1 MSGVVQAVRGLVS
14 LVARAFCSLGS
25 RYSAVWVLP
34 LMALA
39 LGLTPQSAKAQSFT
53 LTPDTSGYVSS
64 SNSGGSWTNTSF
76 TTSPYS
82 ASAAS
87 QLIQFVGWAVFQI
100 PSGTS
105 YSAVDLSFR
114 AYNYN
119 GGSVTVKVSGIDGV
133 NLSASNAGSL
143 VRVGTSYGSRTISSA
158 AYATVPG
165 RVTLNAAGVQRMNQI
180 AQAGGGQ
187 FSIGI
192 FVDASAAHDIE
203 FSSVALDTGPATAT
217 VTTLAPS
224 TGSTAGGTSVTVTGT
239 GFNDATSVTVGG
251 ASASFYVQSPTRISL
266 TTPARPAGPAEV
278 VVVNSAGS
286 SAPTGGSA
294 YTYVAPVAA
303 PAITSVSPSV
313 GSTAGGTSV
322 TLTGT
327 SFSGATAVTFGA
339 TAATGFTV
347 NSATQITAT
356 APAGSGTIDVRVTT
370 PGGTSAISAAD
381 RYTYVAAPTVSSV
394 SPSAGPSA
402 GGTAVTITGTNFSGA
417 TAVTFGA
424 TAATGFTVNSATQIT
439 ATAPAGTGT
448 VDVRVT
454 TAGGT
459 SATSAAD
466 QYTYVARPA
475 VASVSPSVG
484 STGGGT
490 SVILTGT
497 GFSGTTAVTFG
508 ATAATGFTVNSA
520 TQITA
525 TAPAGS
531 GTVDIRVTTAGGTSL
546 TSAADQYTYVA
557 APTITSVGPTFGPA
571 VGGTAVAITGTGFT
585 GTTAVT
591 FGATPATGFTVNSA
605 TQITAT
611 APAGTGTVDVR
622 VTTAGGTSAT
632 SAADQYT
639 FVPAPTLSSVSPA
652 EGAAHASTPPAGIV
666 ITGANFSPSGNTV
679 TIGGSPASVLGESA
693 TGIQV
698 APPARATGGSVDL
711 VVTTA
716 SGQSVTLANGYRYLL
731 PPTATVTWSPD
742 VIAGVQT
749 TRFSVTVTNPNDVA
763 IQGVRVA
770 SNGANTPFSL
780 TAFGT
785 FCGGAGNYNA
795 SSGFNLSNLNL
806 AAGASCTAT
815 SDQTTSVAGAFQFV
829 TSAPTS
835 TGTATTTV
843 TLTGVPAT
851 SNTITVY
858 KTPAIS
864 AITPNFGPLAGGTS
878 VTITGTNFNGA
889 TAVTIDGVAAT
900 NVTVVSTTSI
910 TATIPAGVS
919 AGSKTVAVTNPAGTG
934 SRTAFYGYVA
944 PPAVPVILSPVDGST
959 SLARPIYSGTG
970 VVGSTVTVYVDGV
983 SIGTTVPSGSGG
995 PWSLQQPSALADG
1008 STHTVHAIAST
1019 LNGGA
1024 SAASATINFTVDAVA
1039 PAVPV
1044 VTTPADGARIN
1055 TANPGLSGTVEAGS
1069 TVHIY
1074 VDGALI
1080 GTLPGSATTGGT
1092 WSYASPT
1099 LADGPHTVRA
1109 SASDPAGN
1117 LSPDSATN
1125 TFTVDRIP
1133 PAAPTIA
1140 APVNGSATADNTPMI
1155 SGAAEAGSI
1164 VAVTIDGAV
1173 AGTATTDG
1181 SGTWTF
1187 TTAALADGSHTVS
1200 ATAADAVGNLSPA
1213 SATINFTVDV
1223 TAPATPTITAPA
1235 TGSTTADNT
1244 PAISGTSEA
1253 GATVTVSIDGAAAG
1267 TATANGSGVWTFGST
1282 TLADGPHTVRA
1293 TATDAVGNLSQ
1304 VSTISSFTVDATAP
1318 VAPTITVPVDGS
1330 ATADNTPTISGT
1342 AEADATVT
1350 VSIDGAAAGTATAN
1364 GSGDWTFTSSI
1375 LADGAHSASATA
1387 TDSVGNL
1394 SPASTTTAFTVD
1406 ASAPAAPVIDTPTD
1420 GSVTDDGTPV
1430 ISGTA
1435 EDGSIVQ
1442 LTLNGAAPVSVTA
1455 TGGTWSYTPTSVL
1468 PAGQNTLSAVAV
1480 DSVGNA
1486 SPASVTVRFTYSPV
1500 TITTPTLP
1508 SGQVGVIYAAT
1519 IQVGG
1524 GTGPYGFTLTGGAL
1538 PAGVNLSGSGVL
1550 SGTPTASGSYPLT
1563 VTATDA
1569 NGLST
1574 SQAYII
1580 AVAQPADPVVT
1591 DVEDVVVTVTPAS
1604 AGDPTVID
1612 LSGAVQNAVRI
1623 EIVTPPAHG
1632 VATVNGFEVTYTPDA
1647 GYFGRDSFTYRAVG
1661 FDDGGAAAPAKDG
1674 SPSSGVSQPAMVS
1687 IVIAS
1692 PTLSLTGGTQASGQ
1706 IGAVYSQ
1713 TLTTSGGTAPYSY
1726 AVTGGALP
1734 AGITLATDGTLS
1746 GSPTAGGPFSFT
1758 VTATDSST
1766 GTGPFSISVVHD
1778 VTIDAP
1784 ALTVTPPVLPNA
1796 TTAQAYSQNFSTTGG
1811 VAPYSY
1817 AVTAGALPT
1826 GLTLSPAGVLSGTPT
1841 QGGAFTFTVAAT
1853 DASTGAGPYTASQ
1866 PVTLTVAASAIA
1878 VTPANL
1884 TSGTRGTP
1892 YAATVAAAGGVA
1904 PYTYTIASGAL
1915 PAGLTLS
1922 TTGQISGTPTVVGT
1936 FAFQV
1941 RATDSA
1947 TGAGP
1952 YSGTTNVTLTIA
1964 SATLTVTPTTLPDG
1978 LAGVSWSQQLQ
1989 ASGGQGGYSFA
2000 VTAGVLPTGLTLTPA
2015 GLLSGK
2021 PTTAG
2026 TFAFTVTATDGFG
2039 NTGFA
2044 ALSVTVI
2051 GRPDPSADPD
2061 VRGLNSAQAEAARRM
2076 VGTQLG
2082 NFGRR
2087 LEQLHRGGGNQAGA
2101 AMNLTLDGSAFTPLD
2116 EGRASMGEL
2125 ATAMDREAP
2134 GGRDLSGR
2142 EELNRMVWGDRVG
2155 ADASG
2160 GRSPAGRLQDGLN
2173 TGEGGPGSGGPGS
2186 NESSGPRVWAGGAIS
2201 LGERD
2206 ATTRTA
2212 EMSITTSGI
2221 SVGVDLGLADNLD
2234 LGVGIGFGQENT
2246 DVGSEGSRMEADSR
2260 LAVAYGSW
2268 RPTADVFIDGILG
2281 YGELGFDMHRRTPV
2295 DQSLVF
2301 GQRDGTALFG
2311 SLSAGLDRVAGPA
2324 RWLGYG
2330 RVEVLNADLDAYA
2343 ETGSPFWALSYEA
2356 RSVES
2361 LQGALG
2367 LRYEQEVLRGHDL
2380 WVPGVRVEW
2389 THEFGDSGLQGL
2401 RYADWL
2407 DGPGYAIGQEGWERS
2422 RFNLG
2427 LSLGWRARDGWS
2439 WTGEYN
2445 GAFSNGEA
2453 MNGLRIKGS
2462 KAF

>member
-1 MSGVVQAVRGLVS
+1 MQGCLRERRYPASGGLSIMSGVVQAVRGFVS
-14 LVARAFCSLGS
+14 RVARVLVGS
-25 RYSAVWVLP
+25 GGARPALWSLP
-34 LMALA
+34 LIALI
-39 LGLTPQSAKAQSFT
+39 LGLAAPGAHAQV
-53 LTPDTSGYVSS
+53 LTP
-64 SNSGGSWTNTSF
+64 SNSGYAQTTNSGASWSSTPF
-76 TTSPYS
+76 VTSPYS
-82 ASAAS
+82 ASAVS
-87 QLIQFVGWAVFQI
+87 QQIQFVGYAVFQI
-100 PSGTS
+100 PAGAS
-105 YSAVDLSFR
+105 YSVVDLSFR
-114 AYNYN
+114 AYNNN
-119 GGSVTVKVSGIDGV
+119 GGSVTVNVTSGDGV
-133 NLSASNAGSL
+133 NLSGSSLGTQLRAGA
-143 VRVGTSYGSRTISSA
+143 SYGSRSITGGA
-158 AYATVPG
+158 MVTAPG

-180 AQAGGGQ
+180 AQAGGGA
-187 FSIGI
+187 FVIGI
-192 FVDASAAHDIE
+192 FVSPTTDHDVE
-203 FSSVALDTGPATAT
+203 FRSVALDAGPAAAT
-217 VTTLAPS
+217 VTAVSPA
-224 TGSTAGGTSVTVTGT
+224 TGSTAGGTNVTVTGS
-239 GFNDATSVTVGG
+239 GFNDATAVTIGG
-251 ASASFYVQSPTRISL
+251 TTTTFFVQSSTQLSF
-266 TTPARPAGPAEV
+266 TAPARAAGPAEV
-278 VVVNSAGS
+278 VVTNASGSSGPTAGS
-286 SAPTGGSA
+286 VFTYVTPVPAPTVTMVGPNS
-294 YTYVAPVAA
+294 
-303 PAITSVSPSV
+303 
-313 GSTAGGTSV
+313 GSTAGGTPVS
-322 TLTGT
+322 LTGT
-327 SFSGATAVTFGA
+327 NFTGATAVSFGG
-339 TAATGFTV
+339 TAATNFVV
-347 NSATQITAT
+347 NSATSITAT
-356 APAGSGTIDVRVTT
+356 SPARAAGAVNVTVTT
-370 PGGTSAISAAD
+370 S
-381 RYTYVAAPTVSSV
+381 
-394 SPSAGPSA
+394 
-402 GGTAVTITGTNFSGA
+402 
-417 TAVTFGA
+417 
-424 TAATGFTVNSATQIT
+424 
-439 ATAPAGTGT
+439 
-448 VDVRVT
+448 
-454 TAGGT
+454 GGT
-459 SATSAAD
+459 SATSAANT
-466 QYTYVARPA
+466 YTYV
-475 VASVSPSVG
+475 
-484 STGGGT
+484 
-490 SVILTGT
+490 L
-497 GFSGTTAVTFG
+497 
-508 ATAATGFTVNSA
+508 
-520 TQITA
+520 
-525 TAPAGS
+525 
-531 GTVDIRVTTAGGTSL
+531 
-546 TSAADQYTYVA
+546 
-557 APTITSVGPTFGPA
+557 APTV
-571 VGGTAVAITGTGFT
+571 
-585 GTTAVT
+585 
-591 FGATPATGFTVNSA
+591 
-605 TQITAT
+605 
-611 APAGTGTVDVR
+611 
-622 VTTAGGTSAT
+622 
-632 SAADQYT
+632 
-639 FVPAPTLSSVSPA
+639 SSVSPA
-652 EGAAHASTPPAGIV
+652 EGAAHASTRPANVTITGTNFSASGNSVNFGGTPGTIVSESTTSIVVTPPA
-666 ITGANFSPSGNTV
+666 N
-679 TIGGSPASVLGESA
+679 
-693 TGIQV
+693 
-698 APPARATGGSVDL
+698 ATGGLVNVD
-711 VVTTA
+711 VFNA
-716 SGQSVTLANGYRYLL
+716 GGQFGGSINAYRYLL
-731 PPTATVTWSPD
+731 PPTVTVSWSPAT
-742 VIAGVQT
+742 ITSVQT
-749 TRFSVTVTNPNDVA
+749 TLFSVTLTNPNAVA
-763 IQGVRVA
+763 IQNVRVT
-770 SNGANTPFSL
+770 SNGATTPFFL
-780 TAFGT
+780 TAFGQ
-785 FCGGAGNYNA
+785 FCGGSGNYNA
-795 SSGFNLSNLNL
+795 SSAFALNGLSL

-815 SDQTTSVAGAFQFV
+815 ATQSGQPGVYQFV

-835 TGTATTTV
+835 TGTATTSV
-843 TLTGVPAT
+843 TLTGVAGT

-858 KTPAIS
+858 GTPTIS
-864 AITPNFGPLAGGTS
+864 NVSLNNGPLAGGAA
-878 VTITGTNFNGA
+878 VTITGTNFTGA
-889 TAVTIDGVAAT
+889 TAVTFDGVAAT
-900 NVTVVSTTSI
+900 NVTVVSSTSI
-910 TATIPAGVS
+910 TATTPAGAS

-934 SRTAFYGYVA
+934 SRTNFYTYVA
-944 PPAVPVILSPVDGST
+944 PPAVPVILSPVEGGK
-959 SLARPIYSGTG
+959 SLARPTYSGTG

-983 SIGTTVPSGSGG
+983 SIGTTVPAGSGG
-995 PWSLQQPSALADG
+995 PWSLQQPSALTDG

-1019 LNGGA
+1019 VNGGS

-1039 PAVPV
+1039 PAAPV

-1055 TANPGLSGTVEAGS
+1055 TANPSLSGTVEAGS
-1069 TVHIY
+1069 TVYIY

-1080 GTLPGSATTGGT
+1080 GTHPGSATAGGT

-1099 LADGPHTVRA
+1099 LADGSHTVRA

-1117 LSPDSATN
+1117 LSANSATN

-1140 APVNGSATADNTPMI
+1140 SPTSGSTTGDDTPTV
-1155 SGAAEAGSI
+1155 SGAAEADST

-1200 ATAADAVGNLSPA
+1200 ATATDAVGNLSPA

-1223 TAPATPTITAPA
+1223 TAPATPTITAPSS
-1235 TGSTTADNT
+1235 GSITADNT

-1282 TLADGPHTVRA
+1282 TLADGPHTVSA

-1318 VAPTITVPVDGS
+1318 TAPTITVPVDGS
-1330 ATADNTPTISGT
+1330 TTADNTPTISGT
-1342 AEADATVT
+1342 AEADSTVT
-1350 VSIDGAAAGTATAN
+1350 VSIDGVAAGTVAAD

-1375 LADGAHSASATA
+1375 LADGAHGASATA
-1387 TDSVGNL
+1387 TDSVGNV
-1394 SPASTTTAFTVD
+1394 SPASTTTTFTVD

-1442 LTLNGAAPVSVTA
+1442 LTINGTAPVPVAA

-1468 PAGQNTLSAVAV
+1468 PAGQNTVSAVAV

-1486 SPASVTVRFTYSPV
+1486 SPASATVRFIYSPV
-1500 TITTPTLP
+1500 TITTATLP
-1508 SGQVGVIYAAT
+1508 SGQVGVTYAAT

-1524 GTGPYGFTLTGGAL
+1524 GTGPYGFTLTAGAL
-1538 PAGVNLSGSGVL
+1538 PDGVSLSGSGVL
-1550 SGTPTASGSYPLT
+1550 SGTPTASGSYTLT

-1574 SQAYII
+1574 SQAYSI

-1591 DVEDVVVTVTPAS
+1591 DVDDVVVTVTPAS
-1604 AGDPTVID
+1604 AGDPTLID

-1632 VATVNGFEVTYTPDA
+1632 VATVNGFEVTYTPVS
-1647 GYFGRDSFTYRAVG
+1647 GYFGPDSFTYRAVG
-1661 FDDGGAAAPAKDG
+1661 FDDGGASAPTKDG
-1674 SPSSGVSQPAMVS
+1674 SPSSGVSQPATVS

-1784 ALTVTPPVLPNA
+1784 ALTVTPPVLPSA
-1796 TTAQAYSQNFSTTGG
+1796 ITAQAYSQSFSTTGG
-1811 VAPYSY
+1811 VAPYRY
-1817 AVTAGALPT
+1817 AVTAGTLPT
-1826 GLTLSPAGVLSGTPT
+1826 GLTLSTTGVLSGTPT
-1841 QGGAFTFTVAAT
+1841 RGGVFTFTVSAT

-1866 PVTLTVAASAIA
+1866 PVTLTVTASAIA

-1884 TSGTRGTP
+1884 TAGTRGTP

-1922 TTGQISGTPTVVGT
+1922 TTGQISGTPTVVGS

-1952 YSGTTNVTLTIA
+1952 YSGTANVTLTIA
-1964 SATLTVTPTTLPDG
+1964 SATLTVTPTSLPNG
-1978 LAGVSWSQQLQ
+1978 LAGVTWTQQLQ

-2087 LEQLHRGGGNQAGA
+2087 LEQLHRGGESQAGA
-2101 AMNLTLDGSAFTPLD
+2101 AMNLTVDGSAFTPLD
-2116 EGRASMGEL
+2116 EGRATMGEL
-2125 ATAMDREAP
+2125 ATAMDRETP
-2134 GGRDLSGR
+2134 GGRDPSAR
-2142 EELNRMVWGDRVG
+2142 EELDRMVWGDRAG
-2155 ADASG
+2155 LGASG
-2160 GRSPAGRLQDGLN
+2160 ERSPANRLQNGLN
-2173 TGEGGPGSGGPGS
+2173 AGQAVGSGSGGSDANG
-2186 NESSGPRVWAGGAIS
+2186 SSGPRVWAGGAIS

-2206 ATTRTA
+2206 ATTQTA
-2212 EMSITTSGI
+2212 ELSINTSGI
-2221 SVGVDLGLADNLD
+2221 SVGVDLSLADNLD
-2234 LGVGIGFGQENT
+2234 LGVGVGFGQENT
-2246 DVGSEGSRMEADSR
+2246 DVGLEGSRMEADSR

-2268 RPTADVFIDGILG
+2268 RPAGDVFIDGILG

-2343 ETGSPFWALSYEA
+2343 ETGSPIWALSYEA

-2389 THEFGDSGLQGL
+2389 THEFGDSGTQGL

>member
-14 LVARAFCSLGS
+14 RVARVLVGS
-25 RYSAVWVLP
+25 GAARPALWSLP
-34 LMALA
+34 LIALI
-39 LGLTPQSAKAQSFT
+39 LGLAAPGAHAQV
-53 LTPDTSGYVSS
+53 LTPSNSGYASS
-64 SNSGGSWTNTSF
+64 SNSGASWSSTAF
-76 TTSPYS
+76 VTSPYS

-87 QLIQFVGWAVFQI
+87 QQIQFVGYAVFQI
-100 PSGTS
+100 PAGAT
-105 YSAVDLSFR
+105 YSVVDLSFR
-114 AYNYN
+114 IYNNN
-119 GGSVTVKVSGIDGV
+119 GGTVTVNVSSGDGV
-133 NLSASNAGSL
+133 NLSGSSTGAQLRAGAA
-143 VRVGTSYGSRTISSA
+143 YGSRSITSGTRV
-158 AYATVPG
+158 YAPG

-187 FSIGI
+187 FVIGI
-192 FVDASAAHDIE
+192 FANPATDHDVE
-203 FSSVALDTGPATAT
+203 FLSVALDAGPAAPT
-217 VTTLAPS
+217 VSAVSPA
-224 TGSTAGGTSVTVTGT
+224 TGSTAGGTNVTVTGS

-251 ASASFYVQSPTRISL
+251 TTPSFYFVQSPTQLRFTS
-266 TTPARPAGPAEV
+266 PARAAGPAEV
-278 VVVNSAGS
+278 VVTNALGS
-286 SAPTGGSA
+286 SGPASGSVFTYATPVPAPTVTMVGPNS
-294 YTYVAPVAA
+294 
-303 PAITSVSPSV
+303 
-313 GSTAGGTSV
+313 GSTAGGTPVS
-322 TLTGT
+322 LTGT
-327 SFSGATAVTFGA
+327 NFTGATAVSFGGTVATTFV
-339 TAATGFTV
+339 V
-347 NSATQITAT
+347 NSATSITAT
-356 APAGSGTIDVRVTT
+356 SPARAAGAVNVTVTT
-370 PGGTSAISAAD
+370 SGGTSATSAAD
-381 RYTYVAAPTVSSV
+381 QYTYVAAPTVSSV
-394 SPSAGPSA
+394 SPNAGPSS
-402 GGTAVTITGTNFSGA
+402 GGTAVTLTGTNFSGT

-454 TAGGT
+454 TVGGT

-484 STGGGT
+484 PTGGGT

-531 GTVDIRVTTAGGTSL
+531 GTVDVRVTNAGGTSL
-546 TSAADQYTYVA
+546 TSAADQYTYA
-557 APTITSVGPTFGPA
+557 ATPTVTSVGPTFGPA
-571 VGGTAVAITGTGFT
+571 VGGTSVILTGTGFS

-591 FGATPATGFTVNSA
+591 FGATAATGYTVNSA

-639 FVPAPTLSSVSPA
+639 FVPAPTVSSVSPA
-652 EGAAHASTPPAGIV
+652 EGAAHASAAPASIV

-679 TIGGSPASVLGESA
+679 TIGGSPATVLGENAS
-693 TGIQV
+693 GIQV
-698 APPARATGGSVDL
+698 TPPARDSGGLVDI

-716 SGQSVTLANGYRYLL
+716 SGQSVTQANGYRYLL

-763 IQGVRVA
+763 IQGVRIG
-770 SNGANTPFSL
+770 SSGANTPFFL

-785 FCGGAGNYNA
+785 LCGSGTYNA
-795 SSGFNLSNLNL
+795 NSSFILTGFSL
-806 AAGASCTAT
+806 AAGASCTAA
-815 SDQTTSVAGAFQFV
+815 SDQQASAAGVFQFV

-851 SNTITVY
+851 SNTITAY
-858 KTPAIS
+858 KTPTIS
-864 AITPNFGPLAGGTS
+864 GITPNSGPLAGGTS

-900 NVTVVSTTSI
+900 NVTVVSITSI

-934 SRTAFYGYVA
+934 SRTGFYGYVA

-983 SIGTTVPSGSGG
+983 SIGATVPTGSGG

-1019 LNGGA
+1019 VNGGS

-1039 PAVPV
+1039 PAAPV
-1044 VTTPADGARIN
+1044 VATPADGARIN
-1055 TANPGLSGTVEAGS
+1055 TANPSLSGTVEAGS
-1069 TVHIY
+1069 TVYIY

-1080 GTLPGSATTGGT
+1080 GTHPGSATAGGT

-1099 LADGPHTVRA
+1099 LADGSHTVRA

-1140 APVNGSATADNTPMI
+1140 APVSGSATADNTPTI
-1155 SGAAEAGSI
+1155 SGAAEAGST

-1181 SGTWTF
+1181 SGAWTF

-1200 ATAADAVGNLSPA
+1200 ATATDAVGNLSPA
-1213 SATINFTVDV
+1213 SVTINFTVDV
-1223 TAPATPTITAPA
+1223 TAPVTPTITAPA
-1235 TGSTTADNT
+1235 SGSTTADNT

-1253 GATVTVSIDGAAAG
+1253 GATVTVSIDGAATG
-1267 TATANGSGVWTFGST
+1267 TATANGSGVWTFGSA
-1282 TLADGPHTVRA
+1282 TLADGPHTVSA

-1318 VAPTITVPVDGS
+1318 TAPTIALPVDGS
-1330 ATADNTPTISGT
+1330 TTGDNTPTISGA

-1375 LADGAHSASATA
+1375 LADGAHGASATA
-1387 TDSVGNL
+1387 TDSVGNV
-1394 SPASTTTAFTVD
+1394 SPASTTTTFTVD
-1406 ASAPAAPVIDTPTD
+1406 ASAPAAPVINTPTE

-1442 LTLNGAAPVSVTA
+1442 LTINGVAPVPVTA
-1455 TGGTWSYTPTSVL
+1455 TGGSWSYTPTSVL
-1468 PAGQNTLSAVAV
+1468 PAGQNTVSAVAV

-1486 SPASVTVRFTYSPV
+1486 SPASATVRFTYSPV

-1508 SGQVGVIYAAT
+1508 SGQVGVTYAAT

-1524 GTGPYGFTLTGGAL
+1524 GTGPYAFAVTAGAL
-1538 PAGVNLSGSGVL
+1538 PDGVNLSRSGAL
-1550 SGTPTASGSYPLT
+1550 SGTPTASGSYALT

-1574 SQAYII
+1574 SQAYSI

-1591 DVEDVVVTVTPAS
+1591 DVDDVVVTVTPAS
-1604 AGDPTVID
+1604 VGDATLID

-1647 GYFGRDSFTYRAVG
+1647 GYFGPDSFTYRAVG
-1661 FDDGGAAAPAKDG
+1661 FDDGGVSAPAKDG
-1674 SPSSGVSQPAMVS
+1674 SPSSGVSQPATVS

-1692 PTLSLTGGTQASGQ
+1692 PTLSLTGGTQPSGQ

-1726 AVTGGALP
+1726 AVTGGSLP
-1734 AGITLATDGTLS
+1734 AGISLATDGTLS

-1784 ALTVTPPVLPNA
+1784 ALAVTPPVLPSA
-1796 TTAQAYSQNFSTTGG
+1796 TTAQAYSQSFSTTGG
-1811 VAPYSY
+1811 VAPYRY

-1826 GLTLSPAGVLSGTPT
+1826 GLTLSTAGVLSGTPT
-1841 QGGAFTFTVAAT
+1841 QGGAFTFTVSAT

-1866 PVTLTVAASAIA
+1866 PVTLTVAASTIA

-1904 PYTYTIASGAL
+1904 PYTYMIASGAL

-1922 TTGQISGTPTVVGT
+1922 TTGQISGTPTVVGS

-1952 YSGTTNVTLTIA
+1952 YSGTANVTLTIA

-1978 LAGVSWSQQLQ
+1978 LAGVTWTQQLH

-2000 VTAGVLPTGLTLTPA
+2000 VTAGALPTGLTLTPA

-2087 LEQLHRGGGNQAGA
+2087 LEQVHRGGESQAGA
-2101 AMNLTLDGSAFTPLD
+2101 SMNLTLDGSAFTPLD
-2116 EGRASMGEL
+2116 EGRATMGEL
-2125 ATAMDREAP
+2125 ATAMDRETP
-2134 GGRDLSGR
+2134 GGRDPSGR
-2142 EELNRMVWGDRVG
+2142 EELNRMVWGDRAGVET
-2155 ADASG
+2155 SG
-2160 GRSPAGRLQDGLN
+2160 ERSPANRLRNGLN
-2173 TGEGGPGSGGPGS
+2173 AGQAGGSGSGGPDANG
-2186 NESSGPRVWAGGAIS
+2186 SSGPRIWAGGAIS

-2221 SVGVDLGLADNLD
+2221 SAGVDMRVADNLD
-2234 LGVGIGFGQENT
+2234 LGVGVGFGQENT
-2246 DVGSEGSRMEADSR
+2246 DVGLEGSRMEADSR

-2268 RPTADVFIDGILG
+2268 RPTGDVFIDGILG

-2343 ETGSPFWALSYEA
+2343 ETGSPIWALSYEA

-2389 THEFGDSGLQGL
+2389 THEFGDSGTQGL